1 MSIAP
6 FPWGTIP
13 QRKDFDMAQYA
24 RVLPETI
31 RTRIM
36 QIGVTSVIFAIGFA
50 MTGYVSFWRGIF
62 LMSAIIA
69 FYLGNLWYF
78 EKKMA
83 TREKGW
89 LTLALVVSYAVLL
102 WFVFIA
108 APLNVFFEF
117 PPANFPA
124 DRVFFGVKWRSEFY
138 PINVVLINKNDISYD
153 GFDSYIKTNALIAKI
168 GIKDS
173 INHCVPSS
181 ENPGPSADVMVEF
194 AQTDGTHV
202 VIPLNQE
209 DQTQATTFFR
219 VRCDK
224 VAANSKIELVVATVQ
239 GPPKWVAMQT
249 SYMAAGRSRSPF
261 FSSCLTKT
269 PCSDI
274 PKSF

>member
-108 APLNVFFEF
+108 APLNVFF
-117 PPANFPA
+117 
-124 DRVFFGVKWRSEFY
+124 
-138 PINVVLINKNDISYD
+138 
-153 GFDSYIKTNALIAKI
+153 
-168 GIKDS
+168 
-173 INHCVPSS
+173 
-181 ENPGPSADVMVEF
+181 
-194 AQTDGTHV
+194 
-202 VIPLNQE
+202 
-209 DQTQATTFFR
+209 
-219 VRCDK
+219 
-224 VAANSKIELVVATVQ
+224 
-239 GPPKWVAMQT
+239 
-249 SYMAAGRSRSPF
+249 
-261 FSSCLTKT
+261 
-269 PCSDI
+269 
-274 PKSF
+274 